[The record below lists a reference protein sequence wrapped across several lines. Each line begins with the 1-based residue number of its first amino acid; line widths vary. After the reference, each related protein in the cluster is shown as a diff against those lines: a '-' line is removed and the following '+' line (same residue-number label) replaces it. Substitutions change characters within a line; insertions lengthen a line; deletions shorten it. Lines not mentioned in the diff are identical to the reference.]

1 MYSESAM
8 AIREYTQRLGNI
20 SDEQLQRALSYFDLG
35 KFLHAE
41 PIPFGLFGQNLF
53 LTSTAGEFVLRGVPH
68 YDWQFPTEQFFI
80 EQLHDKTRA
89 PVPHPYLFNPSSEIF
104 GWSFVIMP
112 KMSGLQLADAQIM
125 SKLSMDER
133 RGVAQALAAMLIEI
147 QTLTWEHSGRYNI
160 ATQQIEPLE
169 QEYRRG
175 IVERIRELITQAQRH
190 NANTTPADVAWA
202 ETIIEQTAGAC
213 LTPYQPCLVLEDY
226 KESNVVVKQEQ
237 TDWRVTGVFD
247 FMTAHFG
254 DGEADL
260 ARQSGTYLR
269 EMPELADEFVQF
281 YLDHTVVQP
290 GFGKRQQLYMLYDSL
305 LIWSFWQGH
314 AGGLPE
320 DKTLNLKQWAGPFV
334 AYWEKYQT

>member
-1 MYSESAM
+1 MCSESIM
-8 AIREYTQRLGNI
+8 SIREYSKRLGNI
-20 SDEQLQRALSYFDLG
+20 SDEQLQRALDYFDLG
-35 KFLHAE
+35 KFLQAE

-53 LTSTAGEFVLRGVPH
+53 VTSTAGDFVLRGVPH
-68 YDWQFPTEQFFI
+68 YDWQFPTEKFFI
-80 EQLHDKTRA
+80 EQLHEKTRV
-89 PVPHPYLFNPSSEIF
+89 PVPHPYLFNPSAEIF

-112 KMSGLQLADAQIM
+112 KMSGLQLADSQ
-125 SKLSMDER
+125 SVSNLSMDER
-133 RGVAQALAAMLIEI
+133 RAIAQALAAMLIEI
-147 QTLTWEHSGRYNI
+147 QTLTWDQSGRYDI
-160 ATQQIEPLE
+160 ATQQIEPLR
-169 QEYRRG
+169 QDYRG
-175 IVERIRELITQAQRH
+175 WIVQRIRELITQAQSY
-190 NANTTPADVAWA
+190 NVNTTASDSAWA
-202 ETIIEQTAGAC
+202 ENIIERTALAC

-226 KESNVVVKQEQ
+226 KEANVVVTQEQ
-237 TDWRVTGVFD
+237 AGSRVSGVFD

-281 YLDHTVVQP
+281 YLDHTFVRP

-320 DKTLNLKQWAGPFV
+320 DKTLNLEQWAGPFV
-334 AYWEKYQT
+334 AYWEKF